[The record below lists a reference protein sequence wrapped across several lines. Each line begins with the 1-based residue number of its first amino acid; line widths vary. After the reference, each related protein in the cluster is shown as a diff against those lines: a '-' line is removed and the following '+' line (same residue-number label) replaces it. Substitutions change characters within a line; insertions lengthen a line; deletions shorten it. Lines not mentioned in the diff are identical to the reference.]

1 MMLSINPDY
10 NFGKIYGPIKT
21 LINKSSNKNQAAIL
35 IGFSSA
41 GTVVDLF
48 PKKKKKSYKIN
59 KNNKK

>member
-21 LINKSSNKNQAAIL
+21 LINKSSNKNQAANL
-35 IGFSSA
+35 IGFSSG

-48 PKKKKKSYKIN
+48 PKKKKNHIK
-59 KNNKK
+59 